1 MKLNSFI
8 FFNKVRSKKSI
19 IFIDYKLQ
27 DFLFCLFGFIF
38 DVFSLLNYLLYL
50 WIFVVEIFTF
60 LFIVLSFQ
68 TQIKVVSTITMT
80 RTRSKMTHTHTAS
93 SIRNKITS
101 AQRCKAY
108 RAALAKDPALYQLMK
123 DNDKARARR
132 NRQKTQL
139 FTS

>member
-68 TQIKVVSTITMT
+68 TQIKVVSTIIMT

-93 SIRNKITS
+93 SIRNKLTS

-108 RAALAKDPALYQLMK
+108 RAALAIDCLLY
-123 DNDKARARR
+123 
-132 NRQKTQL
+132 
-139 FTS
+139 TSPNPRDVHKSRMPSSA